1 MSVCVVAC
9 SVLKGELR
17 QLRAE
22 GKLDA
27 ELVFV
32 SKNFHVDYGQLESNL
47 RRILMRTKRRLGG
60 RIVLIYGDLCLGQQ
74 GEMARL
80 AREFGVV
87 RVDALNCIDCQLGGR
102 GRALEIDPEQK
113 LMFMGPGMIE
123 FFSDMKRSLVQQ
135 GLDEATFRG
144 LFSGIR
150 GIVLIDTLRDGGA
163 LLEGLEGL
171 GLGLEVVET
180 RAVGLDNFLRVVLD
194 AVERC

>member
-1 MSVCVVAC
+1 
-9 SVLKGELR
+9 VLKGELR